1 MNILTYSVVVGTAK
15 CNVRCPFCVA
25 VMTPHYPKLEKIN
38 SINLKKGARLSVRGG
53 ATTLLLTG
61 KGEPTLYPEQITQI
75 LKEVGDEFPIIEL
88 QTNGVAI
95 ARGHLDNRSENHLL
109 DVGGSY
115 LQEWKALG
123 LTTIALSC
131 VHWDNKVNGLMHP
144 QEGEMPDLAELV
156 SKIKGLGFTVR
167 LSVVMVKGGIDSV
180 EKFAEFI
187 NWARKNKVDQM
198 TLRPVTRPEDADG
211 KISDWV
217 SKNYVTETLTYQC
230 LEYLEQN
237 GSHLLDLAHGA
248 SVFDVNGQNVCLT
261 NCLTLDKTGE
271 QIRQLIYCTD
281 GHIRYDWRYEG
292 AILF

>member
-1 MNILTYSVVVGTAK
+1 MNL
-15 CNVRCPFCVA
+15 R
-25 VMTPHYPKLEKIN
+25 
-38 SINLKKGARLSVRGG
+38 KGAKLSVRGG

-61 KGEPTLYPEQITQI
+61 KGEPTLYPNQITQI

-95 ARGHLDNRSENHLL
+95 ARGNLDKPVHPSTPTTTLE
-109 DVGGSY
+109 
-115 LQEWKALG
+115 EWKALG

-156 SKIKGLGFTVR
+156 AKIKGLGFTVR

-198 TLRPVTRPEDADG
+198 TLRPVTRPDEADG
-211 KISDWV
+211 KVSEWV

-271 QIRQLIYCTD
+271 QIRQLIYCSD
-281 GHIRYDWRYEG
+281 GHVRYDWRYPG

>member
-25 VMTPHYPKLEKIN
+25 VMTPHYPKLEVLNKIN
-38 SINLKKGARLSVRGG
+38 LRKGATLSVRGG

-61 KGEPTLYPEQITQI
+61 KGEPTLYPKQVTDI
-75 LKEVGDEFPIIEL
+75 LQEVGGEFPIVEL
-88 QTNGVAI
+88 QTNGLAI
-95 ARGHLDNRSENHLL
+95 ARGNLDEQIHPSQTTTF
-109 DVGGSY
+109 
-115 LQEWKALG
+115 LQEWKNLG
-123 LTTIALSC
+123 LTTIAISC
-131 VHWDNKVNGLMHP
+131 VHWDNKVNGIMHP

-156 SKIKGLGFTVR
+156 AKVKSAGFTVR

-187 NWARKNKVDQM
+187 QWAKAHKVDQM
-198 TLRPVTRPEDADG
+198 TLRPVTRPEEADG
-211 KISDWV
+211 KV
-217 SKNYVTETLTYQC
+217 SSWIVDNCVSETLTYQC

-248 SVFDVNGQNVCLT
+248 VVYDVNGQNVCLT

-271 QIRQLIYCTD
+271 QIRQLIYCSD
-281 GHIRYDWRYEG
+281 GHVRYDWRYPG
-292 AILF
+292 ALLF